1 MTTISEMGVDWGRGY
16 NSLEANLAATCKHV
30 EVGLK
35 YFPLK
40 IGEGDD
46 QLHLLMSL
54 VPCFLSSPMGAF
66 ETNRS
71 ATKEISY
78 TLLRNQWKSV
88 EIHRNQSRNH

>member
-1 MTTISEMGVDWGRGY
+1 MGVDWGQGY
-16 NSLEANLAATCKHV
+16 NSLEANLATTCKHI

-40 IGEGDD
+40 IGD

-54 VPCFLSSPMGAF
+54 VPWFLSSPTGAF